1 MLTEVYVVETI
12 DRVDSEVSTS
22 INIFAT
28 EDKAKAFFAEK
39 VKENIATWEA
49 ITCEG
54 EALSYSGTN
63 CFGLYIDGEACLNS
77 FDILITK
84 QSINY

>member
-12 DRVDSEVSTS
+12 DRVDGEVSTS

-39 VKENIATWEA
+39 VRENVMTWED
-49 ITCEG
+49 ITCKDDVISFKG
-54 EALSYSGTN
+54 DTY
-63 CFGLYIDGEACLNS
+63 FGMFIDGESSLNS
-77 FDILITK
+77 FDILINK

>member
-12 DRVDSEVSTS
+12 DRVDGDISTS

-39 VKENIATWEA
+39 VKENIMTWED
-49 ITCEG
+49 ITCKDDVISFKG
-54 EALSYSGTN
+54 DTY
-63 CFGLYIDGEACLNS
+63 FGMYIDGESSLNS

-84 QSINY
+84 RSINY

>member
-12 DRVDSEVSTS
+12 DRVDGEVSTS

-28 EDKAKAFFAEK
+28 EDKAKAFFAER
-39 VKENIATWEA
+39 VKENIEIWEE
-49 ITCEG
+49 ITCRG
-54 EALSYSGTN
+54 EALSYKWNN
-63 CFGLYIDGEACLNS
+63 CFGMYIDGEAYLNS

-84 QSINY
+84 QSIKY